1 MRHAKQSTNILAALS
16 MLTVVCLACL
26 PSPARAAYTRP
37 LQGQI
42 TETPAG
48 PLAVSESS
56 GLATDAAGDLWV
68 GNGSAVSEFDS
79 AAAFVG
85 TFGVDA
91 KNNLAID
98 GSLVGPDLYVVS
110 GEPAQ
115 VEVYDDTGML
125 LRRFGEE
132 LSRPAFVA
140 VDDSSE
146 PSAGDVYVATGGE
159 IVGLR
164 RESKG

>member
-91 KNNLAID
+91 KTTSRSMARSWDPICMSCRVNRA
-98 GSLVGPDLYVVS
+98 GRSL
-110 GEPAQ
+110 
-115 VEVYDDTGML
+115 
-125 LRRFGEE
+125 
-132 LSRPAFVA
+132 
-140 VDDSSE
+140 
-146 PSAGDVYVATGGE
+146 
-159 IVGLR
+159 
-164 RESKG
+164 